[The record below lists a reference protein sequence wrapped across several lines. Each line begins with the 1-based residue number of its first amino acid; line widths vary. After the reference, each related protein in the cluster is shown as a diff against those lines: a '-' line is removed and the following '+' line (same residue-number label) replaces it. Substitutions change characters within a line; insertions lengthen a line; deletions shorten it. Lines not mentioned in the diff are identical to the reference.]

1 MPTPKSHIGGARF
14 LVDVTFRRYMC
25 LFVSGIGLPDD
36 ARKIERMANPPNGGD
51 SDPDEEL
58 WRAALTAR
66 EGDLRAFEKLVQEH
80 QRRIVADCRHM
91 TRDESCAED
100 LAQEVFVKAFFGLR
114 GFEGRSSFRHWLQR
128 IKVHHCLNHI
138 KKEASRKQVSID
150 DEAAGVSKSLQVAPE
165 VQKHVETRDD
175 RERIAQILD
184 SLPATLRIP
193 LIMRDMDELSYEEIA
208 TSLGLGLSA
217 VKMRIK
223 RAREAFRQQ
232 YEGHIEY
239 ADGHGTRA

>member
-1 MPTPKSHIGGARF
+1 MTNQAH
-14 LVDVTFRRYMC
+14 
-25 LFVSGIGLPDD
+25 
-36 ARKIERMANPPNGGD
+36 EGD
-51 SDPDEEL
+51 GDPDEEL

-66 EGDLRAFEKLVQEH
+66 EGDLRAFEQLVQEH

-91 TRDESCAED
+91 TRDENCAED

-128 IKVHHCLNHI
+128 IKVHHCLNYI
-138 KKEASRKQVSID
+138 KKESSKKRVSLD
-150 DEAAGVSKSLQVAPE
+150 DETAGVSGSLQVPPE
-165 VQKHVETRDD
+165 VQKNIETRDD

-193 LIMRDMDELSYEEIA
+193 LVMRDMDELSYEEIA

-232 YEGHIEY
+232 YESYVGY
-239 ADGHGTRA
+239 AESHGARA